1 MLLAD
6 NIMEQSTFQS
16 VLARYGYS
24 LREYK
29 TTGNSAF
36 KTQVELDKKWLNDYV
51 QWLRT
56 QSDAQSKSIR
66 DFVANY
72 QNTNPE
78 LVKMQSQMQKV
89 KEQGPKLQDEYET
102 TKEATKEEPLDFT
115 AYYVKAGL
123 ILGVAGLIAVVTA
136 F

>member
-1 MLLAD
+1 MD
-6 NIMEQSTFQS
+6 QSTFQS

-78 LVKMQSQMQKV
+78 LVKMQAQMQKV

-123 ILGVAGLIAVVTA
+123 ILGVAGLIAVVAA